1 MQKYKLDEQYNKQ
14 TQNLKS
20 LHSNEVDILET
31 EIRKLKKLLETK
43 NVDIQQLIMQNSNQK
58 KNFDQDSEDLKME
71 IQVLKEK
78 LLENNKQNEEEVN
91 DLKEKLATLHTTDIS
106 ELKNKHDMML
116 NGLREENQNL
126 RALLNKKAE
135 ELEIQIKEK
144 QQQRDSYN
152 MENQRLKQEIEDHRY
167 QI

>member
-1 MQKYKLDEQYNKQ
+1 M
-14 TQNLKS
+14 
-20 LHSNEVDILET
+20 
-31 EIRKLKKLLETK
+31 
-43 NVDIQQLIMQNSNQK
+43 
-58 KNFDQDSEDLKME
+58 
-71 IQVLKEK
+71 LKEK